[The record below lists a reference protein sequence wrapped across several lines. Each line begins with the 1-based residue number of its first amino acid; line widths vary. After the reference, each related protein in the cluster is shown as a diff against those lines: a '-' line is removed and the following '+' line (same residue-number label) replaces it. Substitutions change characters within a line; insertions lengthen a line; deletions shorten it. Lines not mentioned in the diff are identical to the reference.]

1 MSAPDRTA
9 DPDTPLL
16 PPEDARALQ
25 ARLWIL
31 EARVRELLTAA
42 SPATDSDTAPQ
53 EHRPRPDDTGD
64 AAQFL
69 EEWEARVEQDGKA
82 LRLRRLQSAFGLRPV
97 ELDVWLAVAAP
108 HVDPRFAELYRR
120 FEGVGPF
127 GHATP
132 ALTAR
137 LAGLPAAAAYALWSA
152 AAPLRAGGLAD
163 PIGPAETGFLSRPLL
178 PAHRVVAFVLGDNRL
193 DDVLL
198 PAARLLDAPRP
209 ALASSG
215 CSRRTT
221 QQLTAAARASAPL
234 TYVRRPPGAHLLDAA
249 AAAFAAADGIVL
261 HLDLRR
267 IGPPEDAADVF
278 AAALREARLRDCALI
293 AGPVEAL
300 SASHDGP
307 PHHGGLPLPRLTA
320 PAGSGTPPPVVLIG
334 SRPWDHD
341 DGDALCINA
350 QPPTAEELRPLW
362 RSLLAGTPL
371 ARRAR
376 AWADCPLPPHRAE
389 QAVTSAVRRAAVEQ
403 RPLTDADLR
412 SAIRAHG
419 PFQLERLARRIE
431 PGVTLADLVL
441 PDGPRAEIEDLLARA
456 RHRDLVLRTWRLSP
470 GNARGHGII
479 ALFSGPSG
487 TGKTLAAEALAHALD
502 GDLYIVNLAALVD
515 KYIGETE
522 KNIDQVLNHADH
534 APGVLLFDEADALFG
549 KRSETKDAHD
559 RHANTQISHLLQ
571 RLESFAGVAVLTT
584 NLPANIDDAFT
595 RRLDHITH
603 FPFPDADQRR
613 TLWQVCLGPRVPRSP
628 DLDLDRVAQ
637 AFPLAGGSI
646 RSCAVTA
653 AYRVA
658 HQDRKLT
665 TADLVDAVET
675 EYRKLGLLIDTDAF
689 DALRRPT
696 QPATGATD

>member
-1 MSAPDRTA
+1 M
-9 DPDTPLL
+9 
-16 PPEDARALQ
+16 
-25 ARLWIL
+25 
-31 EARVRELLTAA
+31 RELLTTA
-42 SPATDSDTAPQ
+42 SPAADSDTAPQ
-53 EHRPRPDDTGD
+53 EHRPLPDDTGD

-82 LRLRRLQSAFGLRPV
+82 LRLRRLQYAFGLRPA
-97 ELDVWLAVAAP
+97 ELDAWLAVAAP

-120 FEGVGPF
+120 FEGVSPF

-137 LAGLPAAAAYALWSA
+137 LAGLPAAAAYDLWSA

-163 PIGPAETGFLSRPLL
+163 LIGPSEMGFLSRPLL
-178 PAHRVVAFVLGDNRL
+178 PAHRAVAFVLGDNRL
-193 DDVLL
+193 DDALL
-198 PAARLLDAPRP
+198 SAARLLDAPRP

-215 CSRRTT
+215 CSRRTM
-221 QQLTAAARASAPL
+221 QQLTAAARASIPL
-234 TYVRRPPGAHLLDAA
+234 TYVRRPPDAHLLDAA
-249 AAAFAAADGIVL
+249 AAAFADADGIVL

-267 IGPPEDAADVF
+267 IGPPEDAANVL

-293 AGPVEAL
+293 AEPVEAL
-300 SASHDGP
+300 DAPHDAP
-307 PHHGGLPLPRLTA
+307 RDHVGLPLSRLTA
-320 PAGSGTPPPVVLIG
+320 PTDAGTPPPVVLIG
-334 SRPWDHD
+334 TQPWDHD
-341 DGDALCINA
+341 AGDALCVDA
-350 QPPTAEELRPLW
+350 QPPTAEDLRLLW
-362 RSLLAGTPL
+362 RSLLTGTAL

-389 QAVTSAVRRAAVEQ
+389 QAVASAVRRAAVEQ
-403 RPLTDADLR
+403 RPLTEDDLR
-412 SAIRAHG
+412 SAIRTHG

-431 PGVTLADLVL
+431 PAVTLADLVL
-441 PDGPRAEIEDLLARA
+441 PPGPRAEIDDLLARA

-470 GNARGHGII
+470 GNARGHGVI

-487 TGKTLAAEALAHALD
+487 TGKTLAAEALAHALG
-502 GDLYIVNLAALVD
+502 GDLYVVNLAALVD

-522 KNIDQVLNHADH
+522 KNIDRVLGHADQ

-559 RHANTQISHLLQ
+559 RHANTQTSYLLQ
-571 RLESFAGVAVLTT
+571 RLESFAGIAVLTT
-584 NLPANIDDAFT
+584 NLPVNMDDAFT

-613 TLWQVCLGPRVPRSP
+613 ALWQVCLGPLLPRTP
-628 DLDLDRVAQ
+628 DIDLDRLAT

-653 AYRVA
+653 AYRIA
-658 HQDRKLT
+658 HQDRPLT

-675 EYRKLGLLIDTDAF
+675 EYRKLGLLIDPDAF
-689 DALRRPT
+689 DALRPSPPPV
-696 QPATGATD
+696 PAGGGTD